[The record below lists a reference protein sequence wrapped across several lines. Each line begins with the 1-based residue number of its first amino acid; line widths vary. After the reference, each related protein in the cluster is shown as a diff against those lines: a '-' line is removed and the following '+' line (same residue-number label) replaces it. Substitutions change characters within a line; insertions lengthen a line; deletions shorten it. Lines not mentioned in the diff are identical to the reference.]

1 MSSSAKRNINE
12 DIFPS
17 KHKTVNLSKI
27 SIFTTLPNELII
39 IIFNYLKPIDI
50 LYSFSNLNSRFT
62 YLIHKY
68 KQNINL
74 CNLLPNDKQHFQ
86 EIHKLIN
93 KDIISLK
100 IDQFIFDNNNLLQ
113 EFPVLKHLIISNI
126 DSKFAKKF
134 ITLNSQFKYL
144 ETLELQTN
152 RTDLWLNPWAN
163 GYDYKIPDDFHFPVF
178 HKDSLIKEYLIHVR
192 CSSLT
197 KDIISKFSPTFNLV
211 KMEIYLTD
219 DNDLFLLFNYIPNIK
234 IFKCQLDAHLREGK
248 SNVKLLYLEEFTLIN
263 TKFESYLLTINSFL
277 KDCQS
282 LKFLSLNLCL
292 NWENLDRNILYEIIL
307 KYLINLQSFQ
317 FCFKTNQLNDIIS
330 NFQTDSRFKDKNRMV
345 GSYENSYIFSL
356 PYPYS
361 HFQPILT
368 EISLNTTIS
377 ISSDLFHNIR
387 SIDIEINRNNNNL
400 VSLLKFVQ
408 TYFKKVIN
416 LRIIIRDDVWP
427 PNTLNLTI
435 DTNNLCLSNIKRFAF
450 MGNCYDLK
458 QLLSIFPNLNELDIN
473 HYNVWENFNDYLFK
487 NNGDKE
493 LLQMKY
499 LRTVGIYDDNTWQGV
514 ERYEDREFQNEF
526 IKHCPNI
533 NLCWTWPLTDDDDEE
548 EEEDDDDDEE

>member
-86 EIHKLIN
+86 EILKLIN

-113 EFPVLKHLIISNI
+113 QFPVLKHLIISNI

-134 ITLNSQFKYL
+134 ILLNSQFKYL

-197 KDIISKFSPTFNLV
+197 KDKLSKFSPTFNLV

-219 DNDLFLLFNYIPNIK
+219 DNDLFILFNYIPNIK
-234 IFKCQLDAHLREGK
+234 IFKCQLDAHLKEGK

-263 TKFESYLLTINSFL
+263 TKFESYLLIINSFL

-282 LKFLSLNLCL
+282 LKFLSLNL
-292 NWENLDRNILYEIIL
+292 N
-307 KYLINLQSFQ
+307 
-317 FCFKTNQLNDIIS
+317 
-330 NFQTDSRFKDKNRMV
+330 SRFKDKNFKV
-345 GSYENSYIFSL
+345 GTYENSHIFSL

-368 EISLNTTIS
+368 GISLNTTIS

-387 SIDIEINRNNNNL
+387 SINIEINRNNNNL
-400 VSLLKFVQ
+400 ISLLKFVQ
-408 TYFKKVIN
+408 TYFKKVID
-416 LRIIIRDDVWP
+416 LHIIIIDDVWP

-450 MGNCYDLK
+450 LGNCYDLK

-473 HYNVWENFNDYLFK
+473 HYSVWENFNDYLFK

-499 LRTVGIYDDNTWQGV
+499 LRTVGIFDDNTWQGG
-514 ERYEDREFQNEF
+514 ERCEDREFQNEF

-533 NLCWTWPLTDDDDEE
+533 NLCWSWPLTDDDE